1 MKLKLRE
8 RILLI
13 VLVSVLI
20 IGILLIRLTSKMF
33 RDLYVDLYR
42 NETLETLNIL
52 AADIDGE
59 AIVSM
64 VESGKKSQDF
74 EELLDRFNEVKEKST
89 DMEFLYLVV
98 PYDTYFAVS
107 YTHLTLP
114 TNREV

>member
-52 AADIDGE
+52 AADIDGIADRKLLYV
-59 AIVSM
+59 AIR
-64 VESGKKSQDF
+64 Q
-74 EELLDRFNEVKEKST
+74 RT
-89 DMEFLYLVV
+89 
-98 PYDTYFAVS
+98 
-107 YTHLTLP
+107 
-114 TNREV
+114 R